1 MSNEI
6 IDDYFE
12 ALARLKSNSPIRI
25 PKDSKIS
32 NDNVSLEAG
41 RKKGTIKK
49 SRPIF
54 DELIT
59 AINKTKKKDD
69 ALIIEAQTKLNK
81 YKKELQQ
88 YKFLYE
94 ESINRELMYLE
105 KIDKL
110 EKTKIERRV
119 PIVMNSCKYN
129 YEYLEVKKEKMGHLL

>member
-54 DELIT
+54 DELII
-59 AINKTKKKDD
+59 AINETKKKDD

-88 YKFLYE
+88 YKFFYE

-110 EKTKIERRV
+110 EKTLQTNL
-119 PIVMNSCKYN
+119 PINNKHFN
-129 YEYLEVKKEKMGHLL
+129 

>member
-54 DELIT
+54 NELIT

-110 EKTKIERRV
+110 EKTLQTNL
-119 PIVMNSCKYN
+119 PINNKHFN
-129 YEYLEVKKEKMGHLL
+129 

>member
-54 DELIT
+54 DELII
-59 AINKTKKKDD
+59 AINETKKKDD

-110 EKTKIERRV
+110 EKTLQTNL
-119 PIVMNSCKYN
+119 PINNKHFN
-129 YEYLEVKKEKMGHLL
+129 

>member
-12 ALARLKSNSPIRI
+12 AFARLKSNSPIRI

-110 EKTKIERRV
+110 EKTLQTNL
-119 PIVMNSCKYN
+119 PINNKHFN
-129 YEYLEVKKEKMGHLL
+129 

>member
-12 ALARLKSNSPIRI
+12 ALERLKSNSPIRI

-110 EKTKIERRV
+110 EKTLQTNL
-119 PIVMNSCKYN
+119 PINNKHFN
-129 YEYLEVKKEKMGHLL
+129 

>member
-110 EKTKIERRV
+110 EKTLQTNL
-119 PIVMNSCKYN
+119 PINNKHFN
-129 YEYLEVKKEKMGHLL
+129 

>member
-54 DELIT
+54 NELIT

-94 ESINRELMYLE
+94 KSINRELMYLE

-110 EKTKIERRV
+110 EKTLQTNL
-119 PIVMNSCKYN
+119 PINNKHFN
-129 YEYLEVKKEKMGHLL
+129 

>member
-88 YKFLYE
+88 YKFFYE

-110 EKTKIERRV
+110 EKTLQTNL
-119 PIVMNSCKYN
+119 PINNKHFN
-129 YEYLEVKKEKMGHLL
+129 

>member
-49 SRPIF
+49 SRPPDF
-54 DELIT
+54 V
-59 AINKTKKKDD
+59 AGSPK
-69 ALIIEAQTKLNK
+69 A
-81 YKKELQQ
+81 
-88 YKFLYE
+88 F
-94 ESINRELMYLE
+94 
-105 KIDKL
+105 
-110 EKTKIERRV
+110 
-119 PIVMNSCKYN
+119 
-129 YEYLEVKKEKMGHLL
+129 

>member
-88 YKFLYE
+88 
-94 ESINRELMYLE
+94 
-105 KIDKL
+105 
-110 EKTKIERRV
+110 
-119 PIVMNSCKYN
+119 
-129 YEYLEVKKEKMGHLL
+129 

>member
-6 IDDYFE
+6 IDDYFD

-54 DELIT
+54 DELII
-59 AINKTKKKDD
+59 AINETKKKDD

-88 YKFLYE
+88 YKFFYE

-110 EKTKIERRV
+110 EKTLQTNL
-119 PIVMNSCKYN
+119 PINNKHFN
-129 YEYLEVKKEKMGHLL
+129 